1 LFPAACRRAGISIAE
16 AFASG
21 VWPAIW
27 PAVCMAA
34 FLVFSR
40 KYFAPGFISTAVQ
53 AVSAGLLY
61 AILFLSLAIGRTER
75 NWYLAK
81 LRQVIGRER
90 LPAA

>member
-1 LFPAACRRAGISIAE
+1 
-16 AFASG
+16 
-21 VWPAIW
+21 
-27 PAVCMAA
+27 MAA

-90 LPAA
+90 VPAA